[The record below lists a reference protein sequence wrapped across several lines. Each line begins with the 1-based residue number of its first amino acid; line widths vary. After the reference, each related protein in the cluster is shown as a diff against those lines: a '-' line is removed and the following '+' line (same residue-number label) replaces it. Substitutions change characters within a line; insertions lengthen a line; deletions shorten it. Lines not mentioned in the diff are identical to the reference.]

1 VQQRLQRE
9 FGVTVIATAPSVPYR
24 THLHNGA
31 VEQVD
36 NPIRFPQPEQLD
48 FVEEPYVT
56 ARIHAPQQQIGA
68 VMELCQ
74 GRRGQYHRLD
84 YLTGGQALLV
94 YELPIAEVIVDFFNE
109 LKSISSGY
117 ATVDFEPSGYRRA
130 DLIRVDVL
138 VDTVAVDAFTFITHT
153 SRAYD
158 RAAGLVVKLK
168 HLLPRRLF
176 PVPLQ
181 ATVGHKVIA
190 REDLPP
196 LRKNAL
202 AHGFHGSVS
211 AKKRLAE
218 RQRSSRKRAQG
229 QGLAKGDIRPRSSRP
244 SLASTDRR
252 WWGAAGHPQPP
263 RIARTLVAW
272 LVNGFVNETR
282 RECRDGV
289 ERAVMAWPGD

>member
-1 VQQRLQRE
+1 MGYRCGFLGLLHLEIVQQRLQRE
-9 FGVTVIATAPSVPYR
+9 FGVKVIATAPSVPYR
-24 THLHNGA
+24 THLHNGT
-31 VEQVD
+31 VQEVD
-36 NPIRFPQPEQLD
+36 NPMRFPEPQQLD

-56 ARIHAPQQQIGA
+56 ARIHAPQDRIGA

-74 GRRGQYHRLD
+74 NRRGQYNSLD
-84 YLTGGQALLV
+84 YLADGEALLA
-94 YELPIAEVIVDFFNE
+94 YELPLAEVIVDYFNE

-130 DLIRVDVL
+130 DLVRVDVL
-138 VDTVAVDAFTFITHT
+138 VDTVAVDAFTFIAHR

-158 RAAGLVVKLK
+158 RAAALVVKLK

-181 ATVGHKVIA
+181 ATVAQKVIA

-202 AHGFHGSVS
+202 AQGFNGSVS

-218 RQRSSRKRAQG
+218 RQRSSRKRAKG
-229 QGLAKGDIRPRSSRP
+229 HGLAKGDI
-244 SLASTDRR
+244 
-252 WWGAAGHPQPP
+252 PP
-263 RIARTLVAW
+263 EVFQAIL
-272 LVNGFVNETR
+272 GI
-282 RECRDGV
+282 D
-289 ERAVMAWPGD
+289 